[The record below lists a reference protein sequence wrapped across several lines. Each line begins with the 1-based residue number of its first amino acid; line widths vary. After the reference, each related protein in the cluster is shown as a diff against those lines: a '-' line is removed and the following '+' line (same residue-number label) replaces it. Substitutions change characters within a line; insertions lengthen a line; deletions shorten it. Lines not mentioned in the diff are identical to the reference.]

1 MPAGPQCTQLLKRVT
16 ELEALVRDHQE
27 RLNQNLCNPSIPPS
41 ANPLGAPKRVVRVPS
56 GRSPGGQ
63 KGHPGHHRHRLPSER
78 VNKIVPYRRECLAKE
93 HPARSTAC
101 REARR
106 CAPTSPKARRPLV

>member
-1 MPAGPQCTQLLKRVT
+1 MPACPQCAQLLKRVT

-27 RLNQNLCNPSIPPS
+27 RLNQNSSNSSIPPS
-41 ANPLGAPKRVVRVPS
+41 ANPLGAPKPVVRAPS

-78 VNKIVPYRRECLAKE
+78 VNKE
-93 HPARSTAC
+93 
-101 REARR
+101 EADLFFLLSYLSSRVR
-106 CAPTSPKARRPLV
+106 NENSVVS